1 MPMHKWNLIDSEFVI
16 NHRWCRVRRD
26 RVKLPSGEVI
36 DDFFVNVRPDIA
48 LVLPITP
55 EGNVVF
61 VRQYRHGVGEVL
73 LELPAGAFDPE
84 EEEAEAAAKREFEE
98 ETGYQLDRLN
108 KIATLYD
115 NPVKDTNRIHLF
127 LAEEVELSGT
137 QDLDRTEEIEV
148 VLVPISEVSD
158 KIRSGEI
165 CVAGTLAALFLV
177 LSSRFTH
184 PFVRRDAEEII
195 FPDN

>member
-1 MPMHKWNLIDSEFVI
+1 MQKWNLLDSEFVI

-26 RVKLPSGEVI
+26 RVKLPSGEVV

-84 EEEAEAAAKREFEE
+84 EEEAETAAKREFEE
-98 ETGYQLDRLN
+98 ETGYRLDRLN

-127 LAEEVELSGT
+127 LAEDVELSGT
-137 QDLDRTEEIEV
+137 QRLDRTEEIEV
-148 VLVPISEVSD
+148 VLVPISEISD
-158 KIRSGEI
+158 KIRSGEL

-177 LSSRFTH
+177 LSSRFSH
-184 PFVRRDAEEII
+184 PFVNRGVEEII
-195 FPDN
+195 FPDE